1 MWWVNERN
9 RRWSKKI
16 TAQGL
21 RGTGVGRPPPSP
33 TVTDAWCSGM
43 MWFYS
48 WKGVERQLILHKMIL
63 LHTRGTDSDR
73 KAKTRPHEKVGWTL
87 MPRAHCKYRVEL
99 GVIRI
104 LSYGSLRH
112 LIFTPYPSLFPFSLP
127 ALRQLVLE
135 PCSLWLWRSPQDT
148 GSQPCVTISILEFS
162 R

>member
-16 TAQGL
+16 TARGL

-33 TVTDAWCSGM
+33 LWLMPDALVWCGFTAERELTDN
-43 MWFYS
+43 WFYIKWS
-48 WKGVERQLILHKMIL
+48 FGIQEEQIL
-63 LHTRGTDSDR
+63 T
-73 KAKTRPHEKVGWTL
+73 EKPKLGHMKRSGWTL

-112 LIFTPYPSLFPFSLP
+112 LIFTPYPRLFPFSLP
-127 ALRQLVLE
+127 TLRQLVLE
-135 PCSLWLWRSPQDT
+135 PCSLWLWRSLQDT
-148 GSQPCVTISILEFS
+148 GPQPCITTSILEFS

>member
-21 RGTGVGRPPPSP
+21 RRIGVGRPPPSP

-63 LHTRGTDSDR
+63 LHTRGTDSNR
-73 KAKTRPHEKVGWTL
+73 KAKLGYMKRFEWTL
-87 MPRAHCKYRVEL
+87 MLTAHCKYRVEL

-104 LSYGSLRH
+104 LSYGSLPH
-112 LIFTPYPSLFPFSLP
+112 LTFTPYPRLFQFSLP
-127 ALRQLVLE
+127 TLRQLVLE
-135 PCSLWLWRSPQDT
+135 PCSLWFWRSLQDT
-148 GSQPCVTISILEFS
+148 GSQPCITTSILEFS